1 MDGCVR
7 KSKRQGEKIG
17 KRNEGRKEK
26 FFMFMRVIDEH
37 PCSNFTYANVKPQ
50 RNCACILLSDISR
63 EIEKSSIF
71 EQLKISF
78 FFFLFFD
85 IITLPTQPSIKYG
98 CNFTWNYKTF
108 FYVLVSFAKNA
119 SDERIIL
126 TKFRKWKFCFSRKI
140 LHSIFSIF

>member
-1 MDGCVR
+1 MCKEIKATGGKNWKAKR
-7 KSKRQGEKIG
+7 RSKREIFHVHACNWWAPLLEFHVCKCKTSTKLCMHTFIRHFTWNRKI
-17 KRNEGRKEK
+17 KHFWAARLK
-26 FFMFMRVIDEH
+26 FH
-37 PCSNFTYANVKPQ
+37 
-50 RNCACILLSDISR
+50 
-63 EIEKSSIF
+63 
-71 EQLKISF
+71 
-78 FFFLFFD
+78 FFLSLFY